1 MKLRAIAQIT
11 YLVPPASL
19 TTAER
24 EKLADLLSGYAA
36 DLRKGGSTGGHY
48 VEFTIPEAD

>member
-1 MKLRAIAQIT
+1 MKLFAQIT

-19 TTAER
+19 TAVER
-24 EKLADLLSGYAA
+24 TKLADLLSGYAA

-48 VEFTIPEAD
+48 VQFEISEDD